1 MGGAAVAPAD
11 AERLGLGDEE
21 LAAGHRLFAGDWTF
35 DRAVPALEHLP
46 AADRVEIAIAGRSNV
61 GKSSL
66 INALVNRHGLARA
79 SNTPGRTQE
88 LIFFKPPHDQM
99 PCYLV
104 DMPGYGYAEAP
115 KAKVVA
121 WTALIKAYLRGRT
134 TLARVLLL
142 IDARHGLKAVDREIM
157 KLLDEAAV
165 TYQIVLTK
173 ADKIGTLALPKVI
186 AATEAAISK
195 HGAAFPLVVATSSE
209 KGTGFPELRALVAR
223 IIAEHSDTR

>member
-1 MGGAAVAPAD
+1 MGGAIAAPAD
-11 AERLGLGDEE
+11 TERLGLSDDD
-21 LAAGHRLFAGDWTF
+21 LDAGHRLFAGEWTF
-35 DRAVPALEHLP
+35 DKAVPALEHLP

-66 INALVNRHGLARA
+66 INALVNQHGLARA

-88 LIFFKPPHDQM
+88 LIFFKPPSDRQ

-115 KAKVVA
+115 KAKVLA
-121 WTALIKAYLRGRT
+121 WTELIKAYLRGRT

-142 IDARHGLKAVDREIM
+142 IDARHGLKAIDREIM

-165 TYQIVLTK
+165 TYQVVLTK
-173 ADKIGTLALPKVI
+173 ADKISVSALQKVL
-186 AATEAAISK
+186 AATQAAIAK
-195 HGAAFPLVVATSSE
+195 HGAAFPLVIATSSE
-209 KGTGFPELRALVAR
+209 KGSGFPELRALVSR
-223 IIAEHSDTR
+223 IIAEHARAH